1 MSFPFEIT
9 EEIVEEIFEGKPKY
23 SIKMITSEP
32 KNRISKWIICP
43 IWYGRDNIIEAFK
56 TPMKEN

>member
-32 KNRISKWIICP
+32 RIGLVNGLYATA
-43 IWYGRDNIIEAFK
+43 IWYGRDNYY
-56 TPMKEN
+56 